1 MIYGDR
7 IRLRGAERE
16 DLPRFV
22 VWLND
27 PEVRRYLSMNQPL
40 SMAREERW
48 FEQMSQV
55 PPSEQVLVIEVRKET
70 GWMPIGNTAFH
81 AIDWMNRSAEVGIV
95 IGEKNYWGQ
104 GYGRDTMRL
113 MLSFGFN
120 TLNLNRIYLR
130 VFEHNQRGIRAYEN
144 AGFRHEGRMRQAQF
158 LDGKYCDVLL
168 MSVLRCEWQEQSAI
182 EDQAA
187 KSGDST
193 AD

>member
-7 IRLRGAERE
+7 IRLRGAERQ
-16 DLPRFV
+16 DLPKFV

-27 PEVRRYLSMNQPL
+27 PEVRRFLSMNQPL
-40 SMAREERW
+40 SMVREERW

-55 PPSEQVLVIEVRKET
+55 SPSEQVLVIEARKET
-70 GWMPIGNTAFH
+70 GWMSIGNTAFH

-113 MLSFGFN
+113 MLSHGFN

-130 VFEHNQRGIRAYEN
+130 VFEDNRRGIRAYEN

-158 LDGKYCDVLL
+158 LDGKYCDVLM
-168 MSVLRCEWQEQSAI
+168 MSVLRCEWQEKTAVG
-182 EDQAA
+182 DQAA
-187 KSGDST
+187 KSGDSNG
-193 AD
+193 